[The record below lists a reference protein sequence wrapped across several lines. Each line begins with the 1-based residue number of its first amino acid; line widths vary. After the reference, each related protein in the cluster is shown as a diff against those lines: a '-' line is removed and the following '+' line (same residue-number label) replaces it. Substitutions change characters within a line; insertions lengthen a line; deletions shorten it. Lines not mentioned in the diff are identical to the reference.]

1 MLASFQSKPAE
12 TENNIAK
19 EKLYVIIV
27 VWRPGIGVGVTQSVP
42 RDGVAIFFH
51 FISFHSISFHSIS
64 FHFF

>member
-27 VWRPGIGVGVTQSVP
+27 VWRPGIGVGVN
-42 RDGVAIFFH
+42 
-51 FISFHSISFHSIS
+51 
-64 FHFF
+64 